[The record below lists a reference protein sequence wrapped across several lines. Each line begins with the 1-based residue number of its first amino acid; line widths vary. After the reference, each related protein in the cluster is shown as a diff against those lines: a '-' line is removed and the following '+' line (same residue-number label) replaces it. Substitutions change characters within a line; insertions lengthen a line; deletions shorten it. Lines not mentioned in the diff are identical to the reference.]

1 MSEIDPDILKIIE
14 EVTKKTIS
22 FDGSLNNLF
31 LTSPLV
37 SFLKCFKKNENND
50 INSFNLETLP
60 KELLDSCFK
69 EDENVNVRSLY
80 FNNVNDNNRNLQFIT
95 MKDVI
100 NQLGNFIDD
109 KDLFNYL
116 NNNFENKMMSDM
128 LKIYLKSISDDKNQK
143 EEQRIEKFTKIVTE
157 MNQKVK
163 LELDAKDL
171 YLLSFFIEKQN
182 NIKCKAIF
190 ILNFLLESY
199 IRGYDDAFYK
209 LFEYADLLNEKL
221 SSYNTDLEE
230 EWLLKLMAQHVL
242 AIIYSCK
249 IRLLN
254 LNDAKAKALF
264 ENVFKL
270 YNNIKEAHED
280 TICKLP
286 QSIICYLILQNLQ
299 SSEYI
304 NTNFEKLLRI
314 GDLDKNSWCK
324 YKLYKL
330 QQKFTTLDIDEEKIT
345 DILEYKE
352 HVLYLY
358 DSIKNLDNN
367 NFENQIEHNLL
378 NCAKRGYA
386 FAFQKLETIYNQKK
400 NYELSKFCKE
410 KFIQFKQYMNTE
422 KEIKQYNMF
431 TTLTEFD
438 DLMIDFPLNPII
450 VNAVSLDI
458 EGQVRDSLELL
469 MDQYN
474 EIKLYLII
482 GPFLNKLNNEWND
495 LKLKLNK
502 LNMNDNVV
510 KSIIN
515 EFNNYTLLKQLLNNE
530 KQGIDSILNY
540 LLQNSNDLNENVKQL
555 LENYFNE
562 KQKEQQVSTST
573 FINEPIEP
581 NVTSSQLI
589 TIDPR
594 YCCKEHGYPLEYICY
609 DCNDVIVCY
618 KCGFKY
624 HSKHNL
630 KEVNEM
636 IEIEANKIKD
646 SKNKLENKTQTFQQ
660 SLQQVEQSITKVNNQ
675 KEHEA
680 TKLDQSANNLINAI
694 QKRRDILKDNLN
706 QKHNERITIL
716 ENEKTNLTE
725 NIQFIQNEVTNIN
738 INELKNN
745 GIELINKRK
754 ELNNF
759 ELNKLNNSSSSSL
772 LSNTFLNTCNQF
784 EIVLSFEEQEW
795 INKINKQFGY
805 VVDGIVNPSL
815 CLIEDIPNIFIKDEN
830 YKLKLQLKSEKGNLL
845 KGGYLI
851 KSFILNESGDNKID
865 DCKVIDNND
874 GTYFIEFKCPSNIE
888 LFKLKT
894 LIEDKEMKVHE
905 FKVFNYEL
913 NCSSDLV
920 ENKLIKLNL
929 KSNFKVNLGQPY
941 LVYNGCNGKEYCNLN
956 NHNDSTF
963 TIEFKC
969 PLNPFKLFTTIE
981 GKEVLLYEFNNII
994 NLINYSEIL
1003 NYNSQQLLIEKEL
1016 IKLTLQLKTN
1026 NNINYTKNN
1035 VNIQS
1040 YLTLKENNTKIQDC
1054 KVINNNNGT
1063 FTIEFQSPSSPFI
1076 LNTLI
1081 EEKKMK
1087 LYEFNNVI
1095 TTELNINGQTI
1106 IENQNN
1112 KFILKTNR
1120 NNFNKIES
1128 FITTINSNNK
1138 ICQYFNSKVF
1148 DKNGQFIKQFGKSG
1162 SGNGEFYY
1170 ITALAL
1176 NSNNGQLYVLENS
1189 NYRIQMFK

>member
-14 EVTKKTIS
+14 EVTKKSIS

-80 FNNVNDNNRNLQFIT
+80 FNNVSDNKNLQFIT

-100 NQLGNFIDD
+100 NQLSNFIDD

-171 YLLSFFIEKQN
+171 YLLSLFIEKQN

-190 ILNFLLESY
+190 IINFLLESY
-199 IRGYDDAFYK
+199 IRGYNDAFYK

-221 SSYNTDLEE
+221 SLIYNTDLEE

-249 IRLLN
+249 IRLLKV
-254 LNDAKAKALF
+254 NDKKAKALF
-264 ENVFKL
+264 QNVYNL
-270 YNNIKEAHED
+270 YNKIKELNEE
-280 TICKLP
+280 TICKIP
-286 QSIICYLILQNLQ
+286 QSIICYLILQKLKTYEYTNNETEQGNFYVNLLQ
-299 SSEYI
+299 EGDTERNCWCQY
-304 NTNFEKLLRI
+304 KLL
-314 GDLDKNSWCK
+314 
-324 YKLYKL
+324 KL
-330 QQKFTTLDIDEEKIT
+330 QQKDVINYDT
-345 DILEYKE
+345 DNIKYSLQQLE
-352 HVLYLY
+352 HVLYINESFSN
-358 DSIKNLDNN
+358 DQNIT
-367 NFENQIEHNLL
+367 EHDLM

-386 FAFQKLETIYNQKK
+386 FAFQKLETIYNQKQQ
-400 NYELSKFCKE
+400 NELSNFCRE
-410 KFIQFKQYMNTE
+410 KFKKFRLFMNNND
-422 KEIKQYNMF
+422 EIKQYNIF

-450 VNAVSLDI
+450 VNAISKDI
-458 EGQVRDSLELL
+458 ESQVEYSLKKL

-495 LKLKLNK
+495 LKLKLNE
-502 LNMNDNVV
+502 LNDNIV

-515 EFNNYTLLKQLLNNE
+515 EFNNYTLLKQLLNSE
-530 KQGIDSILNY
+530 KQDTDSILNY
-540 LLQNSNDLNENVKQL
+540 LLQHSNDLKENVKQL

-573 FINEPIEP
+573 FINEPIET
-581 NVTSSQLI
+581 NVTSQLI

-609 DCNDVIVCY
+609 QCNDIIVCC
-618 KCGFKY
+618 KCGINS
-624 HSKHNL
+624 HNGHNL
-630 KEVNEM
+630 KPINE
-636 IEIEANKIKD
+636 IITTEINKVKEL
-646 SKNKLENKTQTFQQ
+646 KQKLENKTQTLQQ

-675 KEHEA
+675 KEHET

-706 QKHNERITIL
+706 QKHNERMTIL

-759 ELNKLNNSSSSSL
+759 EFNKLNNSSS

-851 KSFILNESGDNKID
+851 KSFILNESDDNKIN

-874 GTYFIEFKCPSNIE
+874 GTYFIEFKCPSVNSI
-888 LFKLKT
+888 KLKT
-894 LIEDKEMKVHE
+894 LIEDKEMKVLE

-913 NCSSDLV
+913 LNYS
-920 ENKLIKLNL
+920 EPEYLIEGQQIKINF
-929 KSNFKVNLGQPY
+929 KSNLNLGQPY
-941 LVYNGCNGKEYCNLN
+941 LVYNGCNGKENCNLIN
-956 NHNDSTF
+956 NNNNTF
-963 TIEFKC
+963 IIEFKC
-969 PLNPFKLFTTIE
+969 PSNPFKLFTTIE
-981 GKEVLLYEFNNII
+981 GQELLIYEYKNVV
-994 NLINYSEIL
+994 NLINCSEIL

-1026 NNINYTKNN
+1026 NNINYTKNDIN
-1035 VNIQS
+1035 VQS
-1040 YLTLKENNTKIQDC
+1040 YLTSKDNNTKI
-1054 KVINNNNGT
+1054 
-1063 FTIEFQSPSSPFI
+1063 EI
-1076 LNTLI
+1076 L
-1081 EEKKMK
+1081 
-1087 LYEFNNVI
+1087 
-1095 TTELNINGQTI
+1095 
-1106 IENQNN
+1106 
-1112 KFILKTNR
+1112 ILKM
-1120 NNFNKIES
+1120 E
-1128 FITTINSNNK
+1128 
-1138 ICQYFNSKVF
+1138 
-1148 DKNGQFIKQFGKSG
+1148 
-1162 SGNGEFYY
+1162 
-1170 ITALAL
+1170 
-1176 NSNNGQLYVLENS
+1176 
-1189 NYRIQMFK
+1189 M

>member
-14 EVTKKTIS
+14 EVTKKSIS

-128 LKIYLKSISDDKNQK
+128 LKIYLKSIDDDKNQK

-171 YLLSFFIEKQN
+171 YLLSLFIEKQN
-182 NIKCKAIF
+182 NIKCKGVF
-190 ILNFLLESY
+190 IINFLLESY
-199 IRGYDDAFYK
+199 IRGYNDAFYK

-221 SSYNTDLEE
+221 SSYNTNLEE
-230 EWLLKLMAQHVL
+230 EWFLKLMAQHVL

-249 IRLLN
+249 IRLLEV
-254 LNDAKAKALF
+254 NDKKAKALF
-264 ENVFKL
+264 ENVYNL
-270 YNNIKEAHED
+270 YYKIKEAHED
-280 TICKLP
+280 TICKIP
-286 QSIICYLILQNLQ
+286 QSIICYLILQKLRSPEYLNNDY
-299 SSEYI
+299 YI
-304 NTNFEKLLRI
+304 NLLKV
-314 GDLDKNSWCK
+314 GDLDRNSWCQ
-324 YKLYKL
+324 YKLLKL
-330 QQKFTTLDIDEEKIT
+330 QQQGVLDY
-345 DILEYKE
+345 DINDIKYSLQQLE
-352 HVLYLY
+352 HVLYINESFSN
-358 DSIKNLDNN
+358 DQNIT
-367 NFENQIEHNLL
+367 EHDLM

-386 FAFQKLETIYNQKK
+386 FAFQKLETIYNQKQQV
-400 NYELSKFCKE
+400 ELSNFCRNMFLKFKS
-410 KFIQFKQYMNTE
+410 FMNNDN
-422 KEIKQYNMF
+422 EIKQYNIF

-450 VNAVSLDI
+450 VNAISKDI
-458 EGQVRDSLELL
+458 ESQVEYSLKKLK
-469 MDQYN
+469 DQYN

-495 LKLKLNK
+495 LKLKLNE
-502 LNMNDNVV
+502 LNDDIV

-515 EFNNYTLLKQLLNNE
+515 EFNNYTLLKQLLNSE
-530 KQGIDSILNY
+530 KQDIDSILNY

-562 KQKEQQVSTST
+562 KQKEQKVSTST
-573 FINEPIEP
+573 FINEPLSSNIET
-581 NVTSSQLI
+581 NVTSSQII

-594 YCCKEHGYPLEYICY
+594 YCCKEHGCPLEYICY
-609 DCNDVIVCY
+609 QCNDVIVCY

-624 HSKHNL
+624 HNGHQL
-630 KEVNEM
+630 KEINDV

-646 SKNKLENKTQTFQQ
+646 SKNKLENKTQTLQQ

-675 KEHEA
+675 KEHE
-680 TKLDQSANNLINAI
+680 TKKLKQSIKKIYNAF
-694 QKRRDILKDNLN
+694 QEKEKLLENNLN

-759 ELNKLNNSSSSSL
+759 ELNKLNNSTSSL

-805 VVDGIVNPSL
+805 IVDGIVNPSL
-815 CLIEDIPNIFIKDEN
+815 CLIENIPNIFIKDEN

-851 KSFILNESGDNKID
+851 KSFILNENNNKID
-865 DCKVIDNND
+865 DCKVIDNEN

-894 LIEDKEMKVHE
+894 LIEDKEMKVLE
-905 FKVFNYEL
+905 FKVFNYELL

-929 KSNFKVNLGQPY
+929 KSDFKVNLGQPY
-941 LVYNGCNGKEYCNLN
+941 LVYNGCNGKENCNLN
-956 NHNDSTF
+956 NNDDNTF

-969 PLNPFKLFTTIE
+969 PSNPFKLFTTIE
-981 GKEVLLYEFNNII
+981 GKEVLLYEYNNVI
-994 NLINYSEIL
+994 NLINCSEIL

-1026 NNINYTKNN
+1026 NNINYTKNDVN
-1035 VNIQS
+1035 VQS
-1040 YLTLKENNTKIQDC
+1040 YLTSKDNNTKIEDC
-1054 KVINNNNGT
+1054 KVINNNNYT

-1120 NNFNKIES
+1120 NNFSKIES

-1138 ICQYFNSKVF
+1138 ICQLIF
-1148 DKNGQFIKQFGKSG
+1148 
-1162 SGNGEFYY
+1162 
-1170 ITALAL
+1170 
-1176 NSNNGQLYVLENS
+1176 
-1189 NYRIQMFK
+1189 